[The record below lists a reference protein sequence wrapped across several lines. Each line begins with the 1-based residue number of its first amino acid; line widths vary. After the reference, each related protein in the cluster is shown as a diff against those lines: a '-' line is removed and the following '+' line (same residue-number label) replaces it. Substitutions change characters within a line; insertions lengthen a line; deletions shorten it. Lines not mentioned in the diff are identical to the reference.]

1 MKVKDLKAKQGNVD
15 IELDIL
21 DIGPARE
28 FQKFG
33 KPGRVS
39 TAIAKDETGDVKL
52 TLWNDEIDKLKGGD
66 RIRITNGYVS
76 EWQGE
81 LQVSTGRMGKIE
93 VIGESSSSQEKT
105 PSDSAPSAPKK
116 GEDDNDGGLIDD
128 EEDVI

>member
-39 TAIAKDETGDVKL
+39 TAIEKDETGNVKL
-52 TLWNDEIDKLKGGD
+52 TL
-66 RIRITNGYVS
+66 
-76 EWQGE
+76 
-81 LQVSTGRMGKIE
+81 
-93 VIGESSSSQEKT
+93 
-105 PSDSAPSAPKK
+105 
-116 GEDDNDGGLIDD
+116 
-128 EEDVI
+128 

>member
-1 MKVKDLKAKQGNVD
+1 MKVKELQSKQGNVN

-21 DIGPARE
+21 DVGPSRE

-39 TAIAKDETGDVKL
+39 TAVAKDDTGDVKL
-52 TLWNDEIDKLKGGD
+52 TLWNDEIDQVKGGD

-81 LQVSTGRMGKIE
+81 LQVSTGRFGKIE
-93 VIGESSSSQEKT
+93 VIGENPDT
-105 PSDSAPSAPKK
+105 HK
-116 GEDDNDGGLIDD
+116 GEDSSAAAQKKQDDDGGNGPVDD

>member
-1 MKVKDLKAKQGNVD
+1 MKVKELQSKQGNVN

-21 DIGPARE
+21 DVGPSRE

-39 TAIAKDETGDVKL
+39 TAVAKDDTGDVKL
-52 TLWNDEIDKLKGGD
+52 TLWNDEIDQVKGGD

-81 LQVSTGRMGKIE
+81 LQVSTG
-93 VIGESSSSQEKT
+93 
-105 PSDSAPSAPKK
+105 
-116 GEDDNDGGLIDD
+116 
-128 EEDVI
+128 